1 MGFSMNLIWIVGAK
15 TTFDGNEPKALRP
28 EKRETNLC
36 AAQLY
41 PRNVAPESGFI
52 TAAYRK
58 RTKVALTYRHKR
70 QFRFDYILTTP

>member
-1 MGFSMNLIWIVGAK
+1 MVGAK
-15 TTFDGNEPKALRP
+15 TTFDGNEPKAPRP

-52 TAAYRK
+52 AAGLPK
-58 RTKVALTYRHKR
+58 
-70 QFRFDYILTTP
+70 TTNESSSHLPT